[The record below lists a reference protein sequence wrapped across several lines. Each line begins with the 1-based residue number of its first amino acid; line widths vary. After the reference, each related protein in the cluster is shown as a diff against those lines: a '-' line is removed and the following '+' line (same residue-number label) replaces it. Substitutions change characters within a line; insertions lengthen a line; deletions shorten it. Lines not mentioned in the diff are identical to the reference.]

1 MYKDLGL
8 VNKMKGEIEVEA
20 AILSTMVFEEELIE
34 PLLEAKIPVSINSIN
49 IIDNSFL
56 GKEQRCEWPSG

>member
-34 PLLEAKIPVSINSIN
+34 PLLEAKIPVSIDSIN
-49 IIDNSFL
+49 SIDNSIL